1 MSTNREIAIHALKRY
16 LNRNFANYIDMSNVG
31 SRAAD
36 REYNLL
42 SRCIAAM
49 SVKMHNNEVDNDIC
63 ADSVCDGSDDHGVDA
78 IYVNHDQKTVTV
90 VQSKFDSSGNGS
102 IARSEINDFL
112 NSCKEILLEKYNLF
126 NDKFRRFEP
135 DLDLSLIHI

>member
-16 LNRNFANYIDMSNVG
+16 LNRNFADHIDMSNVG
-31 SRAAD
+31 SKAAD

-49 SVKMHNNEVDNDIC
+49 SIKMHNNEVDNDIC
-63 ADSVCDGSDDHGVDA
+63 AASVCDGSDDHGVDA

-112 NSCKEILLEKYNLF
+112 NSCKEILL
-126 NDKFRRFEP
+126 
-135 DLDLSLIHI
+135 